1 MGHTF
6 SATWWMVSGRSIESI
21 LKFRAHKK
29 HLQKRPGAHGHVSC
43 QVLIV
48 ILVNRQGNHIEN
60 SIHFG
65 YLIYHFRIPRIL
77 ETVLCNQIPYL
88 SKLRRVC
95 SNLGLRYAFPTITI
109 RSSCYIT
116 PYDLDSHHL
125 APPSIPQNPGKVAL
139 GSPRK
144 LRSAKDAVSCGGT
157 LPPIH
162 AVTTILMV
170 YDTHESIHGTGWY
183 TYIYHTNPPNVNIA
197 YMDGLLVFKSSS
209 LCWADASIASVTGP
223 LSANCATG
231 SLHESHQKKFHT
243 AH

>member
-95 SNLGLRYAFPTITI
+95 SNLALRYAFPTITI

-162 AVTTILMV
+162 AVTAILMV
-170 YDTHESIHGTGWY
+170 YDGTHESIHGTGWY
-183 TYIYHTNPPNVNIA
+183 IYLHLP
-197 YMDGLLVFKSSS
+197 YKSTK
-209 LCWADASIASVTGP
+209 CR
-223 LSANCATG
+223 
-231 SLHESHQKKFHT
+231 
-243 AH
+243 